1 MSTIMLNIIYEMDA
15 DFLIPYWSLDFGVMT
30 FVNECDI
37 VINLGEL

>member
-1 MSTIMLNIIYEMDA
+1 MSTIVLNIKYEVDLN
-15 DFLIPYWSLDFGVMT
+15 FLVAYWWFDFGVMT